1 MEGFVPR
8 KSGEREALY
17 AQWMHEPRTIVFFE
31 SPQRLAATLNEMVGR
46 FGARRACVAR
56 ELTKLHE
63 EVLRGTVEEIATL
76 VNAREVLGEIVVVL
90 EGNTEVE
97 VVDDELIRAALRDQ
111 VDAGASTR
119 DAVSF
124 VAESLGVAHR
134 VVYQMALAL
143 RADDAL

>member
-1 MEGFVPR
+1 
-8 KSGEREALY
+8 
-17 AQWMHEPRTIVFFE
+17 
-31 SPQRLAATLNEMVGR
+31 
-46 FGARRACVAR
+46 
-56 ELTKLHE
+56 
-63 EVLRGTVEEIATL
+63 

-124 VAESLGVAHR
+124 VGVCTNPFSSSLAPV
-134 VVYQMALAL
+134 L
-143 RADDAL
+143 RSAKIRLYTAC